1 MTADV
6 KSHRRAKARARHTSQ
21 PMTSATGDRYVPAA
35 GRQAFTR
42 GYDAVLSLTM
52 RERRWRPALTEA
64 IIGALP
70 AGATVV
76 DVGSGTGTQ
85 AIALARARPDVRV
98 VAVEGDP
105 RAEALARR
113 KDGADRVDWRRGLAN
128 ALPLPDA
135 SAHRVVMSL
144 LLHHLPPDGKRTAL
158 EEARRVLLPGG
169 QLHVADWGRPTDPLM
184 RSGFFALQVLDGFAG
199 TRDHAAGR
207 LHAFIADA
215 GFVEPQTYRRLRTMW
230 GSLELLGAVRS
241 DGAGG

>member
-1 MTADV
+1 
-6 KSHRRAKARARHTSQ
+6 
-21 PMTSATGDRYVPAA
+21 MTSHAGDRYVPAA
-35 GRQAFTR
+35 GREAFTR
-42 GYDAVLSLTM
+42 VYDVVVALTM

-64 IIGALP
+64 VTGGLP

-85 AIALARARPDVRV
+85 AIALARARPDARV

-113 KDGADRVDWRRGLAN
+113 KDGAERVDWRRGLAH
-128 ALPLPDA
+128 ALPLADA
-135 SAHRVVMSL
+135 SAHGVVMSL
-144 LLHHLPPDGKRTAL
+144 LLHPLPPDGKRAAL
-158 EEARRVLLPGG
+158 AEARRALLSGG

-184 RSGFFALQVLDGFAG
+184 RSGFFALQLIDGFAG

-215 GFVEPQTYRRLRTMW
+215 GFVEAQTYRRLRTAW
-230 GSLELLGAVRS
+230 GSLELLRAVRPQRSGGSPGAVP
-241 DGAGG
+241 